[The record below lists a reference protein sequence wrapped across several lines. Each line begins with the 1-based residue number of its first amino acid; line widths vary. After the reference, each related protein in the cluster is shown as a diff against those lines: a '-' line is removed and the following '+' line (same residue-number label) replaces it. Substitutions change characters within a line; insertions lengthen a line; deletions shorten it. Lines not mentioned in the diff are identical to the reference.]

1 MKKQWDRRSFLKT
14 VGAGMAA
21 LPFAGMRA
29 TDAAP
34 DSRPNIV
41 VIMADDMGYSDV
53 GCYGGEIETPNLD
66 GLAESGLRFTQF
78 YNAGRCVPTRGS
90 LLTGLYPH
98 QAGLGA
104 MVGAGD
110 DPGYRGRLTNRC
122 VTMGEVLGE
131 AGYQT
136 FISGKW
142 HVTHYNYGD
151 PATTLHRDTW
161 PLQRGFDRFYGNLSG
176 GGGYFAMVSLT
187 KGNAFIPSQPRFEDR
202 DEFYY
207 TDEVNDHAAQFIQ
220 EADPDEPLFLY
231 VAHYAP
237 HWPLHALP
245 EDIAKY
251 DGVYDK
257 GWDEV
262 RRRRQERMVEMGILD
277 EDWPLTPRDDRVPPW
292 EDAEHKEWEARR
304 MAVHAAMVDRM
315 DQGIGRVIEAL
326 KETGRFENTLIL
338 FLSDNG
344 ASDEV
349 IQGKDTR
356 HGYFPQGGTNPDIL
370 PGGPETRASFGPEW
384 ANASNTPFRLYKKW
398 NHEGGVATP
407 LIAHWPEVITDHG
420 ALRHEP
426 GHLIDI
432 MATAVDIAGAE
443 YPETYDGHDILPM
456 EGVSLVPAFN
466 GDPLDREEPLYF
478 EHMGNRAIRDG
489 KWKLV
494 SEQGGEWELYD
505 MEADRVELN
514 NLAEEYP
521 ERAERMREMWNEW
534 ADRAYVR
541 R

>member
-1 MKKQWDRRSFLKT
+1 MKKQWDRRSFLKAM
-14 VGAGMAA
+14 GAGVAA
-21 LPFAGMRA
+21 LPFAGM
-29 TDAAP
+29 TAAKAAE
-34 DSRPNIV
+34 DNRPNIV
-41 VIMADDMGYSDV
+41 VIMADDLGYSDL
-53 GCYGGEIETPNLD
+53 GCYGGEINTPNLD
-66 GLAESGLRFTQF
+66 GLAENGLRFTQF

-90 LLTGLYPH
+90 ILTGLYPH
-98 QAGLGA
+98 QAGVGA
-104 MVGAGD
+104 MVGPGD
-110 DPGYRGRLTNRC
+110 APGYRGRLVDRC

-151 PATTLHRDTW
+151 PVPTLHRDTW
-161 PLQRGFDRFYGNLSG
+161 PLQRGFDRFYGHLSG
-176 GGGYFAMVSLT
+176 AGSYYDMVSLT
-187 KGNAFIPSQPRFEDR
+187 KGNALIPSQPRFDDR

-207 TDEVNDHAAQFIQ
+207 TDEVNDHAAKFIR
-220 EADPDEPLFLY
+220 EAEEDEPLFLY
-231 VAHYAP
+231 VAHFAP

-262 RRRRQERMVEMGILD
+262 RSRRQERMIEMGILD
-277 EDWPLTPRDDRVPPW
+277 EDWPLTPRDDRVPAW
-292 EDAEHKEWEARR
+292 EDAEHKEWEAHR
-304 MAVHAAMVDRM
+304 MAVYAAMVDNM
-315 DQGIGRVIEAL
+315 DQGIGRVIDAL

-344 ASDEV
+344 AADEV
-349 IQGKDTR
+349 IQGTDTR
-356 HGYFPQGGTNPDIL
+356 HGYFARGGTDPDIM
-370 PGGPETRASFGPEW
+370 PGGPDTYAAYGPEW

-407 LIAHWPEVITDHG
+407 LIAHWPEGITDHG

-426 GHLIDI
+426 SHIIDI
-432 MATAVDIAGAE
+432 MATAVDLAGAE
-443 YPETYDGHDILPM
+443 YPETYNGHDILPM
-456 EGVSLVPAFN
+456 EGVTLVPAFN
-466 GDPLDREEPLYF
+466 GEPLGREEPIYF

-494 SEQGGEWELYD
+494 SEEGGEWELYD

-521 ERAERMREMWNEW
+521 ERAERMREMWHDW

>member
-1 MKKQWDRRSFLKT
+1 MNKQWDRRSFLKT
-14 VGAGMAA
+14 MGAGVAA
-21 LPFAGMRA
+21 LPFAGMSSVN
-29 TDAAP
+29 AAP
-34 DSRPNIV
+34 DDRPNIV
-41 VIMADDMGYSDV
+41 VIMADDLGYSDL
-53 GCYGGEIETPNLD
+53 GCYGGEINTPNLD
-66 GLAESGLRFTQF
+66 GLAENGLRFTQF

-90 LLTGLYPH
+90 ILTGLYPH
-98 QAGLGA
+98 QAGVGA
-104 MVGAGD
+104 MVGPGD
-110 DPGYRGRLTNRC
+110 APGYRGRLVDRC

-136 FISGKW
+136 YISGKW

-151 PATTLHRDTW
+151 PAPSLHRDTW
-161 PLQRGFDRFYGNLSG
+161 PLQRGFDRFYGHLSG
-176 GGGYFAMVSLT
+176 GGGYYDMISLT

-202 DEFYY
+202 DEFYL
-207 TDEVNDHAAQFIQ
+207 TDEINDHAARFVE

-231 VAHYAP
+231 MAHYAP

-245 EDIAKY
+245 EDIEKY

-262 RRRRQERMVEMGILD
+262 RSRRQERMIEMGILD

-292 EDAEHKEWEARR
+292 EDAEHKEWEAHR
-304 MAVHAAMVDRM
+304 MAVYAAMVDNM
-315 DQGIGRVIEAL
+315 DQGIGRVIDAL

-349 IQGKDTR
+349 IQGTDTR
-356 HGYFPQGGTNPDIL
+356 HGYFAEGGTNPGIM
-370 PGGPETRASFGPEW
+370 PGGPDTYASYGPEW

-407 LIAHWPEVITDHG
+407 LIAHWPEGITDHG

-426 GHLIDI
+426 GHIIDL
-432 MATAVDIAGAE
+432 MATAVDLAGAE
-443 YPETYDGHDILPM
+443 YPETYNGHDILPM

-466 GDPLDREEPLYF
+466 GEPLDREEPIYF

-521 ERAERMREMWNEW
+521 ERAEQMREMWHDW